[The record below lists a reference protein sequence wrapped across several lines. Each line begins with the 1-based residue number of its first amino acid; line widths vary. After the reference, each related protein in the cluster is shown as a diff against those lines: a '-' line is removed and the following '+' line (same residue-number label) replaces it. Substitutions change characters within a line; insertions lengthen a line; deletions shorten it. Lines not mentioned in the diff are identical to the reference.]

1 MRRPIFHALLLC
13 AVSFVWST
21 NVFSQQQIDADASK
35 GCMFSEVY
43 RKTGWTIPGM
53 PAVRAADKYSRQP
66 YGEMPSVFVTTL
78 KPNPVET
85 TVTVL
90 WCSRDDIG
98 RLQIDDEPIGI
109 ISLWAFDF
117 NGQVF
122 AYSVRYVME
131 SIWHDERRQLGGES
145 QVMFYDLD
153 GSGRFTLMKGPGGPR
168 VPTFIPDWVKKRV
181 GPTSK

>member
-1 MRRPIFHALLLC
+1 MLQAGLLC
-13 AVSFVWST
+13 LASFGWST
-21 NVFSQQQIDADASK
+21 NVFSQQQIDGDASK

-43 RKTGWTIPGM
+43 RKAGWAIPGI
-53 PAVRAADKYSRQP
+53 PAAAVKNKSSRQP
-66 YGEMPSVFVTTL
+66 YGEMAGVFVTTL

-85 TVTVL
+85 AVTVL
-90 WCSRDDIG
+90 WCSRDDNG
-98 RLQIDDEPIGI
+98 RLQIDDEPVGI

-117 NGQVF
+117 NGQIF

-131 SIWHDERRQLGGES
+131 SILQGERRPLGGES
-145 QVMFYDLD
+145 QVIFYDLD

-181 GPTSK
+181 GAAAN